1 MTAAESLSLGRL
13 SAGKVNKTAPGK
25 GKRRKIS
32 LCINVRCS
40 LLFFSLSYP
49 LDARQSPASVSAR
62 RSLPHL
68 FSGSAGLRGRIHRG
82 GQRRSSEAAGDAAAA
97 AVAPSRRGGM
107 REGGR
112 EVVVVV
118 LVVCRGG
125 GWVSGGAFEGPR
137 PIK

>member
-1 MTAAESLSLGRL
+1 MTAAKSLSLGRL

-32 LCINVRCS
+32 LCINVLCS

-68 FSGSAGLRGRIHRG
+68 FSGSAGLHGRIHRG
-82 GQRRSSEAAGDAAAA
+82 GQRRSSEAAGDAGDAAA
-97 AVAPSRRGGM
+97 AAFAPSRRGGM

-112 EVVVVV
+112 WWGWCWWCVGVA
-118 LVVCRGG
+118 GG
-125 GWVSGGAFEGPR
+125 
-137 PIK
+137 